1 MLDSFQSSSE
11 SHVALFSP
19 QALPPSEREF
29 QVFEEVTPGGQFGSA
44 GASPSQASPSQV
56 PPGDQDATAP
66 VKQRTRRAWAPNAD
80 DHLIYR
86 WVKLEGK
93 GQDFVAQC
101 FGIHQSTVSRIVQR
115 YERWEA
121 HAEARDNGRLDPAE
135 RLRSQRWLA
144 FERNEAMLT
153 SCLRL
158 AGEMDGWKDVAKSV
172 TRHPLNH
179 PTQES
184 DVRTEWSAV
193 DRTGMAARFLR
204 LAFRINMEQV
214 KLAETEPAPL
224 PAPLTEEEVAQ
235 QEAQAAEERAEIVA
249 VRERSK
255 QNIEEERISIM
266 DELQAARYQAAQA
279 RRDAAAAREEAEAAR
294 QEVEAARR
302 EAEEARSQTAAESRP
317 LTPSGAGGGED
328 AGSRIDPLQRGELD
342 RDTAPSRREGA
353 TMPEHK
359 MHNLHTL
366 SDEKSGAS
374 AAADGTCATILQT
387 KENAGDVHESHAPA
401 PPGACGT
408 CPTRSSA

>member
-214 KLAETEPAPL
+214 KLAEAEPPPL
-224 PAPLTEEEVAQ
+224 PEPLTEEEIAE
-235 QEAQAAEERAEIVA
+235 QEAQAAEEHAQIVA
-249 VRERSK
+249 VRERGK
-255 QNIEEERISIM
+255 QECQATQVSII
-266 DELQAARYQAAQA
+266 DQLEAARYEAAQA
-279 RRDAAAAREEAEAAR
+279 RRDAAAAREEAEEAR
-294 QEVEAARR
+294 QQLVLA
-302 EAEEARSQTAAESRP
+302 
-317 LTPSGAGGGED
+317 
-328 AGSRIDPLQRGELD
+328 
-342 RDTAPSRREGA
+342 GA
-353 TMPEHK
+353 TAGLPSSAGNTSGPDTDAKEQAGEQSMHK
-359 MHNLHTL
+359 MHNLHTP
-366 SDEKSGAS
+366 SDANLDIS
-374 AAADGTCATILQT
+374 AEPAGVYATRVTTDKKL
-387 KENAGDVHESHAPA
+387 ESCMHTSLAHAPDEPSRPA
-401 PPGACGT
+401 MIPQPTGKKPGEPPRDS
-408 CPTRSSA
+408 P